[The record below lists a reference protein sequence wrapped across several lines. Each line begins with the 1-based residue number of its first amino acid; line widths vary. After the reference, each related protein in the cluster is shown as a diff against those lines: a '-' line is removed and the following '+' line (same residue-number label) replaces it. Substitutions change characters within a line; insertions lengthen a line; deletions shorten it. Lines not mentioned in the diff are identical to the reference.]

1 MENIENLDSQ
11 QTETTAQNALSSQ
24 QNNATPEA
32 IADALMNALDSRN
45 KRVETG
51 IVKSMAEQYGMT
63 DAEIAQIL
71 EAEKAKR
78 AAQLP
83 PEQQRIIDQQI
94 QKANNLLISAET
106 KSIGAS
112 MGLLDADAAL
122 LLMNRENVRI
132 DAEGTVSGVK
142 ESLET
147 LQKEKPYLF
156 KKPGAWGASLE
167 NGMPHRETSGVEAA
181 FSKLNPEIK
190 LK

>member
-71 EAEKAKR
+71 GHSTTEVTEEY
-78 AAQLP
+78 L
-83 PEQQRIIDQQI
+83 RI
-94 QKANNLLISAET
+94 T
-106 KSIGAS
+106 P
-112 MGLLDADAAL
+112 AL
-122 LLMNRENVRI
+122 LQEC
-132 DAEGTVSGVK
+132 A
-142 ESLET
+142 LE
-147 LQKEKPYLF
+147 
-156 KKPGAWGASLE
+156 
-167 NGMPHRETSGVEAA
+167 VE
-181 FSKLNPEIK
+181 F
-190 LK
+190 